1 MTELPR
7 RPVEPLDP
15 PPGRFDQVTATARRR
30 RQHHA
35 LSVLGVVAVFLTG
48 ISVGSTLS
56 LGTRVAGV
64 PQAIVD
70 LATNGGR
77 APDAPPP
84 TSTATSAS
92 VTPKAAARSST
103 PSTKRSKRRVV
114 SSAPS
119 LTATQKSA
127 TPVRDPVRT
136 RVSALSGRAVS
147 VGGQPVRG
155 LYVYAG
161 KPGLREFVPTAQP
174 VARTARDGSFSLACP
189 GTPVLLTAWPLND
202 SSSVD
207 PTRTATWAA
216 TFVGGATQPRIAA
229 VAPCSRR
236 GKVTDV
242 VIQAGSAVSGTA
254 AVPDT
259 CDTGRAV
266 SLWLYAE
273 PALRVWVTGVRDG
286 ATYRIDGLPP
296 GQHSLGFG
304 GDRRGVVVAG
314 GQTTAA
320 DVSFVCDS
328 TPTTSPSPSPTT
340 SPSPTATSSPSSTP
354 SPTIPTEPAPKP
366 ATPTTAP
373 PT

>member
-1 MTELPR
+1 MTDVPH

-35 LSVLGVVAVFLTG
+35 LSILGVAAVFLTG

-70 LATNGGR
+70 LATFGGR

-84 TSTATSAS
+84 PPLASATSAS
-92 VTPKAAARSST
+92 VTPRAA
-103 PSTKRSKRRVV
+103 

-119 LTATQKSA
+119 AKRSVRQGETSA
-127 TPVRDPVRT
+127 PSSSPVTSTTPARDPVRS

-147 VGGQPVRG
+147 VGGQPLRG

-161 KPGLREFVPTAQP
+161 KPGLGSFVPTEQP
-174 VARTARDGSFSLACP
+174 VARTASDGSFSLSCP

-202 SSSVD
+202 ASSVD
-207 PTRTATWAA
+207 PARHSTWAA

-229 VAPCSRR
+229 DAPCNRR

-242 VIQAGSAVSGTA
+242 VVQRGSSVAGTA
-254 AVPDT
+254 VVPDA

-266 SLWLYAE
+266 SLLLYDE
-273 PALRVWVTGVRDG
+273 PALRVRVTGVRDG

-296 GQHSLGFG
+296 GQHSLAFG
-304 GDRRGVVVAG
+304 GDRREVVVAG
-314 GQTTAA
+314 SLTTVA
-320 DVSFVCDS
+320 DVSFFCDAL
-328 TPTTSPSPSPTT
+328 PTTTPSPAPSPTSTESPAPSPSA
-340 SPSPTATSSPSSTP
+340 STAP
-354 SPTIPTEPAPKP
+354 EPKP
-366 ATPTTAP
+366 TGTTAP
-373 PT
+373 PTTVAR